1 MRPFGTVAGVLSV
14 LSLGGIAGVAGAAVD
29 PGRATAPRMEFVPP
43 PPGSYRLQ
51 KIQRVAD
58 AVLLDST
65 DRAVRLSALTQGKI
79 TLLTFFY
86 TYCVDPLG
94 CPFAHTTL
102 AELRDRVRGDST
114 LARRVR
120 FVSVS
125 LDPTHDTPA
134 AIARYAEEFTID
146 RKFEWRFVTTKRVP
160 ELLPVLDDFGQDVSV
175 DIDETGHA
183 TRTLHHMLK
192 IFLIDARGEVRE
204 IYSLAFLQPQ
214 VMFNDIKT
222 LALEAGAPP
231 RRASKPSVSV
241 FKNATMSL
249 MSASCKAAG
258 SPGCRPNGAWA
269 SMFCRYCAGRSSNF
283 NAAPFAASGYHFC
296 GCVSRSA

>member
-1 MRPFGTVAGVLSV
+1 MRRPGAAAGGRWLLCLAGIAGV
-14 LSLGGIAGVAGAAVD
+14 AGVAGAAVD
-29 PGRATAPRMEFVPP
+29 PGKATAPRMEFVPP
-43 PPGSYRLQ
+43 PPGSYALQ

-58 AVLLDST
+58 AALLDST
-65 DRAVRLSALTQGKI
+65 GGTVRLSALTRGKI

-102 AELRDRVRGDST
+102 AELRDRVRSDRG
-114 LARRVR
+114 LAGRVR

-134 AIARYAEEFTID
+134 AIATYRQIFNID
-146 RKFEWRFVTTKRVP
+146 PAFEWRFLTARRVP
-160 ELLPVLDDFGQDVSV
+160 ELLSVLDDFGQDVSV
-175 DIDETGHA
+175 ELDEKGRA

-192 IFLIDARGEVRE
+192 MFLIDARGEVRE

-222 LALEAGAPP
+222 LALEAGSRPP
-231 RRASKPSVSV
+231 RLV
-241 FKNATMSL
+241 
-249 MSASCKAAG
+249 AA
-258 SPGCRPNGAWA
+258 RP
-269 SMFCRYCAGRSSNF
+269 
-283 NAAPFAASGYHFC
+283 
-296 GCVSRSA
+296 

>member
-1 MRPFGTVAGVLSV
+1 MRRIGAVAGTVSTV
-14 LSLGGIAGVAGAAVD
+14 LSLVSLAGVAGATVD
-29 PGRATAPRMEFVPP
+29 PGKATAPRMEFVPP
-43 PPGSYRLQ
+43 RPGSYELQ
-51 KIQRVAD
+51 KIQRVSD

-65 DRAVRLSALTQGKI
+65 GHPIKLSALTRGKI

-102 AELRDRVRGDST
+102 ANLRDRVRGDPA
-114 LARRVR
+114 LAGSVR

-134 AIARYAEEFTID
+134 AIASYAREFTID
-146 RKFEWRFVTTKRVP
+146 PKFEWRFVTARRVT

-175 DIDETGHA
+175 DVDEDGRA

-192 IFLIDARGEVRE
+192 MFLIDARGEVRE

-214 VMFNDIKT
+214 VMFNDIQT
-222 LALEAGAPP
+222 LAMEADFHRFAKS
-231 RRASKPSVSV
+231 RRP
-241 FKNATMSL
+241 
-249 MSASCKAAG
+249 
-258 SPGCRPNGAWA
+258 
-269 SMFCRYCAGRSSNF
+269 
-283 NAAPFAASGYHFC
+283 
-296 GCVSRSA
+296 

>member
-1 MRPFGTVAGVLSV
+1 LRRPLGTLACAVVAQ
-14 LSLGGIAGVAGAAVD
+14 SLVGLAGLASATVD
-29 PGRATAPRMEFVPP
+29 PGVASAPRMEFSPP

-51 KIQRVAD
+51 NIQRVTD

-65 DRAVRLSALTQGKI
+65 GHAVRLSAVTQGKI

-102 AELRDRVRGDST
+102 ANLRDRVRGDRA
-114 LARRVR
+114 LAGRVR

-134 AIARYAEEFTID
+134 VLASYGQEFAID
-146 RKFEWRFVTTKRVP
+146 PKFEWRFLTARRVP

-175 DIDETGHA
+175 DVDEKGRA

-192 IFLIDARGEVRE
+192 MFLIDARGEVRE
-204 IYSLAFLQPQ
+204 VYSLAFLQPQ

-222 LALEAGAPP
+222 LALEAGAP
-231 RRASKPSVSV
+231 R
-241 FKNATMSL
+241 
-249 MSASCKAAG
+249 
-258 SPGCRPNGAWA
+258 
-269 SMFCRYCAGRSSNF
+269 
-283 NAAPFAASGYHFC
+283 
-296 GCVSRSA
+296 

>member
-1 MRPFGTVAGVLSV
+1 MRRVGAVAGVVLTV
-14 LSLGGIAGVAGAAVD
+14 LSLAGIAAVASGAVD
-29 PGRATAPRMEFVPP
+29 PGKATAPRMEFVPP
-43 PPGSYRLQ
+43 PPGSYKLQ
-51 KIQRVAD
+51 RIQRVSD

-65 DRAVRLSALTQGKI
+65 GRTVRLSALTQGKI

-102 AELRDRVRGDST
+102 ANLRDRVRDDRA
-114 LARRVR
+114 LAGRVR

-134 AIARYAEEFTID
+134 AIASYGQEFTID
-146 RKFEWRFVTTKRVP
+146 PKFEWRFLTARRVP

-175 DIDETGHA
+175 DMDENGRA

-192 IFLIDARGEVRE
+192 MFLIDAHGDVRE
-204 IYSLAFLQPQ
+204 IYTLAFLQPQ

-222 LALEAGAPP
+222 LALEAG
-231 RRASKPSVSV
+231 
-241 FKNATMSL
+241 
-249 MSASCKAAG
+249 
-258 SPGCRPNGAWA
+258 
-269 SMFCRYCAGRSSNF
+269 
-283 NAAPFAASGYHFC
+283 
-296 GCVSRSA
+296 